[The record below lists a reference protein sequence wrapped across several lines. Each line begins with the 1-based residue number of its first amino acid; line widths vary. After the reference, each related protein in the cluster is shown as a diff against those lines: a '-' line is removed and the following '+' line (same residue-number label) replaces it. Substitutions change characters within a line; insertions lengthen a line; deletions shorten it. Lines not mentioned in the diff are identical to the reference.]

1 MATVSNHEPREVEP
15 GEAVAL
21 QDASARTQTR
31 AAYWADVDAASW
43 DDWRWQLRNRLDTV
57 EKLERVVRLTDQE
70 RQAIVRVARSFRVGI
85 TPYYASLID
94 PNDPACPI
102 RRQSIPRPEEL
113 ERRFDELYD
122 PLAEERDMPAPGL
135 THRYPDRVLLYTTH
149 VCAVYCR
156 FCNRRRKVG
165 SAASVPSRADF
176 AKAIDY
182 IRRTPQVRDVL
193 VSGGDPLS
201 YSDARLDELLGALRR
216 IPHVEII
223 RLATRNPV
231 TLPHRVT
238 PELVDVLRRHHPIY
252 VNTHFNHPREC
263 TPEAERALTRL
274 ADGGCVVGN
283 QMVLLKG
290 INDEAELVRRMN
302 RWLLARRCRPYYIF
316 QCDPAEGIS
325 HFRAPVEAGLRI
337 LGGLRGWTSGLA
349 VPHFVVDLPG
359 GGGKV
364 ALEPNSL
371 ISRRGRAFTFRNWAG
386 DIYNYED
393 VE

>member
-1 MATVSNHEPREVEP
+1 MTTVPSRGQREEKSD
-15 GEAVAL
+15 AAL
-21 QDASARTQTR
+21 APSPPPTR
-31 AAYWADVDAASW
+31 AEYWADVDAASW
-43 DDWRWQLRNRLDTV
+43 DDWHWQLANRLDTA
-57 EKLERVVRLTDQE
+57 EKLEQVVRLSDEE
-70 RQAIVRVARSFRVGI
+70 RRAIVRVADVFPLGI

-94 PNDPACPI
+94 ADDPACPI
-102 RRQSIPRPEEL
+102 RRQCVPRLEEL
-113 ERRFDELYD
+113 ERRFDELHD
-122 PLAEERDMPAPGL
+122 PLAEERDMRAPGL
-135 THRYPDRVLLYTTH
+135 THRYPDRVLLYSTH

-165 SAASVPSRADF
+165 SASSAPSRDDL

-201 YSDARLDELLGALRR
+201 YSDARLDELLGELRSV
-216 IPHVEII
+216 PHVEII
-223 RLATRNPV
+223 RVATRNPA
-231 TLPHRVT
+231 TLPQRVT
-238 PELVDVLRRHHPIY
+238 PALVDVLRKHHPIY

-290 INDEAELVRRMN
+290 VNDDAGLVRRMN

-316 QCDPAEGIS
+316 QCDPAEGVS
-325 HFRAPVEAGLRI
+325 HFRTSVETGVRI
-337 LGGLRGWTSGLA
+337 IGGLRGWTSGLA
-349 VPHFVVDLPG
+349 VPHYVVDLPG

-364 ALEPNSL
+364 ALEPTTL
-371 ISRRGRAFTFRNWAG
+371 ISRRGRTLTFRSWAG
-386 DIYNYED
+386 EIYNYED
-393 VE
+393 GE